1 MWNVHESTNVFTL
14 EAAIGSAVV
23 RQQALDIMVSISYS
37 ISEEFPTL
45 INAFVFHKVPDRTLG
60 TGVQVCSSPGKV

>member
-1 MWNVHESTNVFTL
+1 MWSAHESSNVRTFET
-14 EAAIGSAVV
+14 AIGAAVV

-45 INAFVFHKVPDRTLG
+45 INAFICRKVPYRSSG
-60 TGVQVCSSPGKV
+60 TGVQVCFSPGKG